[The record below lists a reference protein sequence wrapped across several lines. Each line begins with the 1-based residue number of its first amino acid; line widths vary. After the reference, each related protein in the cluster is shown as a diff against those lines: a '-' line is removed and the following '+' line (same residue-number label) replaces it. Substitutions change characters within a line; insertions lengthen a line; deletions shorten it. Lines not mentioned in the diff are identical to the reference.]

1 MLALRL
7 TPWYFGVED
16 LLPAFGDLA
25 IAIVVAGLFAQGHP
39 GGVLCKVSFSGAAQ
53 ARALEHRCCFG
64 GTAPIGGACLYSLR
78 NEVAVDSKPLASLV
92 NEEQQNLAFV
102 PYPEEVCTGGL
113 HSGGGR
119 IIVCL
124 LLDFTAAGL
133 IFCRLNRL
141 KIGAKSAAFRF
152 SSASSICSFLKMAAL
167 LM

>member
-25 IAIVVAGLFAQGHP
+25 MAIVVAGLFAQGHA
-39 GGVLCKVSFSGAAQ
+39 GGVLCRVSFSGAAQ
-53 ARALEHRCCFG
+53 ARALEHRRCLG

-78 NEVAVDSKPLASLV
+78 NVEAVDSKPRASFV
-92 NEEQQNLAFV
+92 NEEQQNLALV
-102 PYPEEVCTGGL
+102 PYPDDFCTGGS

-124 LLDFTAAGL
+124 LLDFGAAGL
-133 IFCRLNRL
+133 MF
-141 KIGAKSAAFRF
+141 
-152 SSASSICSFLKMAAL
+152 
-167 LM
+167 